1 MSSPYSEYRRELNA
15 TSHSSRPMS
24 IQDLLNPE
32 DEPPTYQPASPSS
45 SRLSVDSPR
54 SLPTTVIQKG
64 AFQPK
69 SRSPDRHPHL
79 NQRTRSS
86 TSPRERRRFR
96 PTYLQEEEYFIWYHR
111 VDLGMDWPEIKALYN
126 AQFPHSHRRGGGD
139 SERSLQGIQCKY
151 YRCNDAYGV
160 PRVRDRKRGGASGQG
175 AAELYGVRT
184 RCPGLWYDWM
194 RGESPGSTG
203 RSGSSGGL

>member
-1 MSSPYSEYRRELNA
+1 
-15 TSHSSRPMS
+15 MS

-32 DEPPTYQPASPSS
+32 EEQPTYRPASPAS
-45 SRLSVDSPR
+45 SRLSVDSSR
-54 SLPTTVIQKG
+54 SLSIPSLQQNT
-64 AFQPK
+64 FQ
-69 SRSPDRHPHL
+69 SPVHYPNP

-194 RGESPGSTG
+194 RGASPRSIG
-203 RSGSSGGL
+203 RNGSGSGL